1 MYKNFF
7 SFRERPFKLVPNPA
21 YLFLSKSHEE
31 VLAHLTYAAIQGD
44 GFVEI
49 TGEVGTGKTTLCRA
63 FLENLDNN
71 TIAAYIFNPNLNS
84 IQLLKAIND
93 EFGIASDADNIKNLI
108 DRLNSFLIAKKAQ
121 GKNVILIIDEAQNL
135 TAEALEQ
142 LRLLSNLETSRD
154 KLLQI
159 ILVGQPELEE
169 KLDSHEL
176 RQLDQRITLRCQ
188 LVPLTYKEVR
198 GYIQH
203 RIHIASRNTGIQ
215 FSGAAY
221 RSIYHYSRG
230 IPRLINIVCDRAL
243 LTAFVLDQPKISGK
257 IATAAIRELGV
268 RGDIKRTG
276 LQNRKRI
283 ILFFSLL
290 CTGIFVVMLF
300 RSGFLDQHAI
310 FSSPESTRVDHSR
323 SQHVTRSEYLK
334 TPFSPIPEPDSKSL
348 DAPDKVPDKAPNKL
362 MNTSPAEM
370 PVHSPDKAPIKV
382 SENALAKVTD
392 KIQAKAPEL
401 DQPRIV
407 MEPVRELEGLL
418 EKMDRFYSRKAAL
431 KVAMGLWGVQ
441 SEMAPHL
448 DGMSD
453 DYAFFRLAAEQNGL
467 SLRRITGHF
476 NAVKKLNLPAILA
489 FHLSG
494 DRPPVYLALCR
505 MDDGKITL
513 RGGEKDISIELEPAD
528 LEPYWLGIAY
538 LPWKNFLSL
547 KGAIPLDS
555 PEDSIITLKML
566 LRDIGFNTVEISP
579 VYDENTQQAV
589 KHIQGKYGIHMDG
602 VVGSTTKIALYN
614 EKKFKGIPHIS
625 RFSDSTI
632 P

>member
-31 VLAHLTYAAIQGD
+31 VLAHLTYAVIQGD

-93 EFGIASDADNIKNLI
+93 EFGIASDADNTKDLI

-135 TAEALEQ
+135 TTEVLEQ

-159 ILVGQPELEE
+159 ILVGQPELGE

-176 RQLDQRITLRCQ
+176 RQLDQRITLKCQ
-188 LVPLTYKEVR
+188 LIPLSYKEVQ

-203 RIHIASRNTGIQ
+203 RINIASRKAGIQ
-215 FSGAAY
+215 FAGAAY

-243 LTAFVLDQPKISGK
+243 LTAFVLDRQMISGK
-257 IATAAIRELGV
+257 IAKAAIRELGV
-268 RGDIKRTG
+268 RGDIKRRG

-290 CTGIFVVMLF
+290 CTGIFVVILF
-300 RSGFLDQHAI
+300 RSGFLDQNAI
-310 FSSPESTRVDHSR
+310 FSSPESTRVDHAR
-323 SQHVTRSEYLK
+323 SQYVTRSEHLK
-334 TPFSPIPEPDSKSL
+334 TPFSQIPEPDSKSV

-362 MNTSPAEM
+362 MNTASVEM
-370 PVHSPDKAPIKV
+370 PVNLPDKAPAKV
-382 SENALAKVTD
+382 SENAPAKVMD
-392 KIQAKAPEL
+392 KIQAESPVLKE
-401 DQPRIV
+401 PRTV
-407 MEPVRELEGLL
+407 MEPARELGVLL

-431 KVAMGLWGVQ
+431 KVALDLWGAE
-441 SEMAPHL
+441 SEMGRHL

-453 DYAFFRLAAEQNGL
+453 DYAFFQLAAEQNGL
-467 SLRRITGHF
+467 LLRRIKGHF

-513 RGGEKDISIELEPAD
+513 RGGRKDISIELEPAD
-528 LEPYWLGIAY
+528 LASYWLGEAY
-538 LPWKNFLSL
+538 IPWKNFLAL

-555 PEDSIITLKML
+555 PKDSIITLKML

-579 VYDENTQQAV
+579 FYDENTRQAV

-614 EKKFKGIPHIS
+614 EKKIKGIPHIS
-625 RFSDSTI
+625 RFSNSTI

>member
-1 MYKNFF
+1 
-7 SFRERPFKLVPNPA
+7 
-21 YLFLSKSHEE
+21 
-31 VLAHLTYAAIQGD
+31 
-44 GFVEI
+44 
-49 TGEVGTGKTTLCRA
+49 
-63 FLENLDNN
+63 
-71 TIAAYIFNPNLNS
+71 
-84 IQLLKAIND
+84 
-93 EFGIASDADNIKNLI
+93 
-108 DRLNSFLIAKKAQ
+108 
-121 GKNVILIIDEAQNL
+121 
-135 TAEALEQ
+135 
-142 LRLLSNLETSRD
+142 
-154 KLLQI
+154 
-159 ILVGQPELEE
+159 
-169 KLDSHEL
+169 
-176 RQLDQRITLRCQ
+176 
-188 LVPLTYKEVR
+188 
-198 GYIQH
+198 
-203 RIHIASRNTGIQ
+203 
-215 FSGAAY
+215 
-221 RSIYHYSRG
+221 
-230 IPRLINIVCDRAL
+230 
-243 LTAFVLDQPKISGK
+243 LTAFVLDQQKISGK

-268 RGDIKRTG
+268 RGDINRSG

-290 CTGIFVVMLF
+290 CTGIFVVILF
-300 RSGFLDQHAI
+300 SSGFLDQNAI

-323 SQHVTRSEYLK
+323 SQHVTRSEHLK
-334 TPFSPIPEPDSKSL
+334 TPFSQIPEPDSKSV
-348 DAPDKVPDKAPNKL
+348 DAPDKVPDKAPNEL
-362 MNTSPAEM
+362 MNNAPVET
-370 PVHSPDKAPIKV
+370 PVHSQDKALTKV
-382 SENALAKVTD
+382 SENAPAMAMEKP
-392 KIQAKAPEL
+392 QAKAPALKE
-401 DQPRIV
+401 PRTV
-407 MEPVRELEGLL
+407 MEPARELGVLL

-431 KVAMGLWGVQ
+431 KIAMDLWGAE
-441 SEMAPHL
+441 SEMGRHL

-453 DYAFFRLAAEQNGL
+453 DYAFFQLAAEQNGL
-467 SLRRITGHF
+467 LLRRINGHF

-513 RGGEKDISIELEPAD
+513 RGGHKDISIELEPAD

-579 VYDENTQQAV
+579 FYDENTRQAV

-614 EKKFKGIPHIS
+614 EKKIKGIPHIS

>member
-7 SFRERPFKLVPNPA
+7 NFRERPFKLVPNPA

-31 VLAHLTYAAIQGD
+31 VLAHLTYAVIQGD

-71 TIAAYIFNPNLNS
+71 TKAAYIFNPNLNS

-93 EFGIASDADNIKNLI
+93 EFGIASAADNTKDLI

-121 GKNVILIIDEAQNL
+121 GKKVILIIDEAQNL
-135 TAEALEQ
+135 TSEVLEQ

-159 ILVGQPELEE
+159 ILVGQPELGE

-176 RQLDQRITLRCQ
+176 RQLDQRITLKCQ
-188 LVPLTYKEVR
+188 LVPLSYKEIQ

-203 RIHIASRNTGIQ
+203 RINIASRKTVIQ

-243 LTAFVLDQPKISGK
+243 LTAFVSDRQMISGK
-257 IATAAIRELGV
+257 IAKAAIRELGAS
-268 RGDIKRTG
+268 GDMKRRG

-283 ILFFSLL
+283 IPIFFLL
-290 CTGIFVVMLF
+290 CTGIFVVMVLRF
-300 RSGFLDQHAI
+300 GFFNQNAML
-310 FSSPESTRVDHSR
+310 SSPASPVPASESTSVD
-323 SQHVTRSEYLK
+323 
-334 TPFSPIPEPDSKSL
+334 
-348 DAPDKVPDKAPNKL
+348 AADKPPDKAPDKA
-362 MNTSPAEM
+362 MNTAPAET
-370 PVHSPDKAPIKV
+370 PAGVSVNAPTTAPAKV
-382 SENALAKVTD
+382 SENAPAKVSENAPAKVMH
-392 KIQAKAPEL
+392 KIQAKSPVLKE
-401 DQPRIV
+401 PKIV
-407 MEPVRELEGLL
+407 MEPVRDLGGLL
-418 EKMDRFYSRKAAL
+418 EKLDRFYSRKAAL
-431 KVAMGLWGVQ
+431 KVALDLWGAE
-441 SEMAPHL
+441 SEMGRHL

-453 DYAFFRLAAEQNGL
+453 DYAFFQLAAKQNGL
-467 SLRRITGHF
+467 LLRRINGHF
-476 NAVKKLNLPAILA
+476 NAVEKLNLPAILA
-489 FHLSG
+489 FCLPG
-494 DRPPVYLALCR
+494 GRAPVYLALYR
-505 MDDGKITL
+505 IDDGKIML
-513 RGGEKDISIELEPAD
+513 RGGKKDISIELEPAD
-528 LEPYWLGIAY
+528 LESYWLGIAY
-538 LPWKNFLSL
+538 IPWKNFLSL

-555 PEDSIITLKML
+555 PKDSIITLKML

-579 VYDENTQQAV
+579 FYDENTRQAV

-625 RFSDSTI
+625 RFSNSTI

>member
-31 VLAHLTYAAIQGD
+31 VLAHLTYAVIQGD

-49 TGEVGTGKTTLCRA
+49 TGEIGTGKTTLCRA

-71 TIAAYIFNPNLNS
+71 TKAAYIFNPNLNS

-93 EFGIASDADNIKNLI
+93 EFGIASDADNTKDLI

-135 TAEALEQ
+135 TTEVLEQ

-159 ILVGQPELEE
+159 ILVGQPELGE

-176 RQLDQRITLRCQ
+176 RQLDQRITLKCQ
-188 LVPLTYKEVR
+188 LVPLSYKEVR

-203 RIHIASRNTGIQ
+203 RINIASRKAGIQ
-215 FSGAAY
+215 FTGAAY

-243 LTAFVLDQPKISGK
+243 LTAFVLDRQMISGK
-257 IATAAIRELGV
+257 IAKAAIRELGV
-268 RGDIKRTG
+268 RGDMKRRG

-283 ILFFSLL
+283 ILIFFLL
-290 CTGIFVVMLF
+290 CTGIFVVMVF
-300 RSGFLDQHAI
+300 RSGFLDQNTML
-310 FSSPESTRVDHSR
+310 SSPA
-323 SQHVTRSEYLK
+323 
-334 TPFSPIPEPDSKSL
+334 SPIPASDSKSV
-348 DAPDKVPDKAPNKL
+348 DAADKP
-362 MNTSPAEM
+362 PA
-370 PVHSPDKAPIKV
+370 KV
-382 SENALAKVTD
+382 SENAPAKVTD
-392 KIQAKAPEL
+392 KIHAKAPAL
-401 DQPRIV
+401 DEPGTV
-407 MEPVRELEGLL
+407 MEPVRELGVLL
-418 EKMDRFYSRKAAL
+418 EKLDRFYSRKAAL
-431 KVAMGLWGVQ
+431 KVALDLWGAE
-441 SEMAPHL
+441 SEMGRHL
-448 DGMSD
+448 DGISD

-467 SLRRITGHF
+467 LLRRITGHF

-489 FHLSG
+489 FCLPGGH
-494 DRPPVYLALCR
+494 PPVYLALYR
-505 MDDGKITL
+505 IDDGKITL
-513 RGGEKDISIELEPAD
+513 IGGKKDISIELEPAD
-528 LEPYWLGIAY
+528 LESYWLGIAY
-538 LPWKNFLSL
+538 IPWKNFLSL

-555 PEDSIITLKML
+555 PKDSIITLKML
-566 LRDIGFNTVEISP
+566 LRDIGFNTVEIGP
-579 VYDENTQQAV
+579 FYDENTRQAV
-589 KHIQGKYGIHMDG
+589 KNVQGKYGIHMDG

-614 EKKFKGIPHIS
+614 EKNFKGIPHIS
-625 RFSDSTI
+625 TFSNSNI

>member
-31 VLAHLTYAAIQGD
+31 VLAHLTYAVIQGD

-71 TIAAYIFNPNLNS
+71 TKAAYIFNPNLNS
-84 IQLLKAIND
+84 IQLLKTIND
-93 EFGIASDADNIKNLI
+93 EFGIDSDADNTKDLI

-135 TAEALEQ
+135 TTEVLEQ

-159 ILVGQPELEE
+159 ILVGQPELGE

-188 LVPLTYKEVR
+188 LVPLSHKEVR
-198 GYIQH
+198 EYIQH
-203 RIHIASRNTGIQ
+203 RINIASKKAGIQ
-215 FSGAAY
+215 FAGAAY

-243 LTAFVLDQPKISGK
+243 LTAFVLDQQIISGK
-257 IATAAIRELGV
+257 IAMAAIRELGV
-268 RGDIKRTG
+268 KGDIKRRR
-276 LQNRKRI
+276 LQKWKRA

-290 CTGIFVVMLF
+290 CTVIFVVMVF
-300 RSGFLDQHAI
+300 RSGFLDQNAI
-310 FSSPESTRVDHSR
+310 ISSPESTRVDNSGSKHF
-323 SQHVTRSEYLK
+323 TRSEHSKKPL
-334 TPFSPIPEPDSKSL
+334 PPHPEPDSKS
-348 DAPDKVPDKAPNKL
+348 AK
-362 MNTSPAEM
+362 
-370 PVHSPDKAPIKV
+370 
-382 SENALAKVTD
+382 ALAK
-392 KIQAKAPEL
+392 APALKE
-401 DQPRIV
+401 PRTV
-407 MEPVRELEGLL
+407 KEPVRDLGVLL
-418 EKMDRFYSRKAAL
+418 KKLNRFYSRNAAL
-431 KVAMGLWGVQ
+431 KVALDLWGTEPEIGQ
-441 SEMAPHL
+441 YL
-448 DGMSD
+448 DGISD
-453 DYAFFRLAAEQNGL
+453 DQAFFQLASEQNGL
-467 SLRRITGHF
+467 LIRRIEGSF

-489 FHLSG
+489 FYFPGGL
-494 DRPPVYLALCR
+494 PNVYLTLNGI
-505 MDDGKITL
+505 DDGKITL
-513 RGGEKDISIELEPAD
+513 RGGKKDISIELEPSD
-528 LEPYWLGIAY
+528 LESYWSGVAY
-538 LPWKNFLSL
+538 IPWKNFLSL
-547 KGAIPLDS
+547 AGTIPLDS
-555 PEDSIITLKML
+555 PKDSIITLKML
-566 LRDIGFNTVEISP
+566 LRDIGFNKVEISP
-579 VYDENTQQAV
+579 FYDENTRQAV
-589 KHIQGKYGIHMDG
+589 KYVQGKYGIHMDG

-625 RFSDSTI
+625 TFSNSNI

>member
-7 SFRERPFKLVPNPA
+7 SFSERPFKLVPNPA

-31 VLAHLTYAAIQGD
+31 VLAHLTYAVIQGD

-71 TIAAYIFNPNLNS
+71 TKAAYIFNPNLNS

-93 EFGIASDADNIKNLI
+93 EFGIASDANNTKDLI

-135 TAEALEQ
+135 TTEVLEQ
-142 LRLLSNLETSRD
+142 LRLLSNLETCRD

-159 ILVGQPELEE
+159 ILVGQPELGE

-198 GYIQH
+198 EYIQH
-203 RIHIASRNTGIQ
+203 RIHIASRNSGIQ

-243 LTAFVLDQPKISGK
+243 LNAFVLDQQIISGK
-257 IATAAIRELGV
+257 ITTAAIRELGV
-268 RGDIKRTG
+268 RGDIKRRG
-276 LQNRKRI
+276 LQNRKRT

-290 CTGIFVVMLF
+290 CAGILVVMVF
-300 RSGFLDQHAI
+300 RSGLLNRNAR
-310 FSSPESTRVDHSR
+310 FSLPEITRGDHSK
-323 SQHVTRSEYLK
+323 SQHVTRSEPLK
-334 TPFSPIPEPDSKSL
+334 TPPFPILGPDSTSV
-348 DAPDKVPDKAPNKL
+348 DAPDKAPDQAMNNARAEAP
-362 MNTSPAEM
+362 AQ
-370 PVHSPDKAPIKV
+370 V
-382 SENALAKVTD
+382 SANAHAKVTD
-392 KIQAKAPEL
+392 KTQAKAPALNE
-401 DQPRIV
+401 PRTV
-407 MEPVRELEGLL
+407 MEPVRELGVLL
-418 EKMDRFYSRKAAL
+418 EKMDRFNSRKAAL
-431 KVAMGLWGVQ
+431 KAAMDLWGAE
-441 SEMAPHL
+441 SEMSLHL
-448 DGMSD
+448 DGISD
-453 DYAFFRLAAEQNGL
+453 DYAFFQLAAEENGL
-467 SLRRITGHF
+467 LVRRINGHF

-489 FHLSG
+489 FRLPGGRS
-494 DRPPVYLALCR
+494 PVYLALCR
-505 MDDGKITL
+505 IDDGKITL
-513 RGGEKDISIELEPAD
+513 KGGNKDISIELEPAD
-528 LEPYWLGIAY
+528 LELYWLGVAY
-538 LPWKNFLSL
+538 IPWKNFLSL

-555 PEDSIITLKML
+555 PKDSIITLKML
-566 LRDIGFNTVEISP
+566 LRDIGFNTVELSP
-579 VYDENTQQAV
+579 FYDENTRQAV
-589 KHIQGKYGIHMDG
+589 KNVQGRYGIHMDG

-614 EKKFKGIPHIS
+614 EKKIKGIPHIS
-625 RFSDSTI
+625 KSSNSKI

>member
-31 VLAHLTYAAIQGD
+31 VLAHLTYAVIQGD

-71 TIAAYIFNPNLNS
+71 TKAAYIFNPNLNS
-84 IQLLKAIND
+84 IQLLKTIND
-93 EFGIASDADNIKNLI
+93 EFGIDSDADNTKDLI

-135 TAEALEQ
+135 TTEVLEQ

-159 ILVGQPELEE
+159 ILVGQPELGE

-188 LVPLTYKEVR
+188 LVPLSHKEVR
-198 GYIQH
+198 EYIQH
-203 RIHIASRNTGIQ
+203 RINIASKKAGIR
-215 FSGAAY
+215 FAGAAY

-243 LTAFVLDQPKISGK
+243 LTAFVLDQQIISGK
-257 IATAAIRELGV
+257 IAMAAIRELGV
-268 RGDIKRTG
+268 KGDIKRRR
-276 LQNRKRI
+276 LQKWKRA

-290 CTGIFVVMLF
+290 CTVIFVVMVF
-300 RSGFLDQHAI
+300 RSGFLDQNAI
-310 FSSPESTRVDHSR
+310 ISSPESTRVDNSGSKHF
-323 SQHVTRSEYLK
+323 TRSEHSKKPL
-334 TPFSPIPEPDSKSL
+334 PPHPEPDSKS
-348 DAPDKVPDKAPNKL
+348 AK
-362 MNTSPAEM
+362 
-370 PVHSPDKAPIKV
+370 
-382 SENALAKVTD
+382 ALAK
-392 KIQAKAPEL
+392 APALKE
-401 DQPRIV
+401 PRTV
-407 MEPVRELEGLL
+407 KEPVRDLGVLL
-418 EKMDRFYSRKAAL
+418 KKLNRFYSRNAAL
-431 KVAMGLWGVQ
+431 KVAVDLWGTEPEIGQ
-441 SEMAPHL
+441 YL
-448 DGMSD
+448 DGISD
-453 DYAFFRLAAEQNGL
+453 DQAFFQLASEQNGL
-467 SLRRITGHF
+467 LIRRIEGSF

-489 FHLSG
+489 FYFPGGL
-494 DRPPVYLALCR
+494 PNVYLTLNGI
-505 MDDGKITL
+505 DDGKITL
-513 RGGEKDISIELEPAD
+513 RGGKKDISIELEPSD
-528 LEPYWLGIAY
+528 LESYWSGVAY
-538 LPWKNFLSL
+538 IPWKNFLSL
-547 KGAIPLDS
+547 AGTIPLDS
-555 PEDSIITLKML
+555 PKDSIITLKML
-566 LRDIGFNTVEISP
+566 LRDIGFNKVEISP
-579 VYDENTQQAV
+579 FYDENTRQAV
-589 KHIQGKYGIHMDG
+589 KYVQGKYGIHMDG

-625 RFSDSTI
+625 TFSNSNI

>member
-7 SFRERPFKLVPNPA
+7 SFKERPFKLVPNPA

-31 VLAHLTYAAIQGD
+31 VLAHLTYAMIQGD

-84 IQLLKAIND
+84 IQLLKAVND
-93 EFGIASDADNIKNLI
+93 EFGIASDADNTKDLI

-135 TAEALEQ
+135 TAEVLEQ

-159 ILVGQPELEE
+159 ILVGQPELGE
-169 KLDSHEL
+169 KLDSHDL
-176 RQLDQRITLRCQ
+176 RQLDQRITLKCQ

-198 GYIQH
+198 EYIQH
-203 RIHIASRNTGIQ
+203 RIHIASRNTDIQ
-215 FSGAAY
+215 FSEAAY
-221 RSIYHYSRG
+221 RSVYHYSRG

-243 LTAFVLDQPKISGK
+243 LTAFVLDRQMISGK

-268 RGDIKRTG
+268 RDDMKRRG
-276 LQNRKRI
+276 LQTRKRI
-283 ILFFSLL
+283 ILFFFLL
-290 CTGIFVVMLF
+290 CTGIFAVMLF
-300 RSGFLDQHAI
+300 RSGFLDQNAI
-310 FSSPESTRVDHSR
+310 FSSPESTRADHSG
-323 SQHVTRSEYLK
+323 SQHVTRSEHLK
-334 TPFSPIPEPDSKSL
+334 TPFSPIPEPDSNSV
-348 DAPDKVPDKAPNKL
+348 DSPDKVPNKAPKKL
-362 MNTSPAEM
+362 INNAQDGMTLNST
-370 PVHSPDKAPIKV
+370 DKVPIKV
-382 SENALAKVTD
+382 SDDAPAKLTD
-392 KIQAKAPEL
+392 TTQAKPPAL
-401 DQPRIV
+401 DEPRT
-407 MEPVRELEGLL
+407 VREPARELGALL

-431 KVAMGLWGVQ
+431 KIAMDLWGAE
-441 SEMAPHL
+441 SEMGRHPDA
-448 DGMSD
+448 MND

-467 SLRRITGHF
+467 LLRRINGHF

-489 FHLSG
+489 FRLPG
-494 DRPPVYLALCR
+494 DRPTVYLALSR
-505 MDDGKITL
+505 IDDGKITL
-513 RGGEKDISIELEPAD
+513 RGGEKGISIELEPAD
-528 LEPYWLGIAY
+528 LEPYWLGTAY

-547 KGAIPLDS
+547 KGAIPLNS
-555 PEDSIITLKML
+555 PKDSIITLKML
-566 LRDIGFNTVEISP
+566 LRDIGFRTVEISP
-579 VYDENTQQAV
+579 FYDENTRQAV
-589 KHIQGKYGIHMDG
+589 KHIQGKYGIYVDG

-614 EKKFKGIPHIS
+614 EKKFKEIPHIS
-625 RFSDSTI
+625 KRSDSNI